1 MKSNEYIKKGVVKFT
16 REKQK
21 KAKVLSK
28 IIEVAAIIARVCC
41 YIALGFVALF
51 AIILPMA
58 IKNVE
63 IKDNEI
69 IISENNIVKFEEND
83 DKLIIKINESVV
95 AEETNKETISS
106 IKELLRDKTI
116 INIGY
121 IELCLVF
128 VVAILVLAVFFLS
141 NFIKLFRNIN
151 KCDTPFTLEN
161 VEYIR
166 KMAYFMIALIVVPI
180 FTSSIIEL
188 ITLSRVSINFS
199 FFNIMEIL
207 CMFVLA
213 YIFEYGYEI
222 QQDSKGKMYG
232 KELE

>member
-1 MKSNEYIKKGVVKFT
+1 MKSNEDIKKSIVKFT
-16 REKQK
+16 GDKQK
-21 KAKVLSK
+21 KIKVLSR
-28 IIEVAAIIARVCC
+28 IIEVVSTIAKVCC

-69 IISENNIVKFEEND
+69 TISENNMVKFEEND
-83 DKLIIKINESVV
+83 DKLTIKINESVV
-95 AEETNKETISS
+95 AEETNKDTIDS
-106 IKELLRDKTI
+106 IKELLHNKKI

-121 IELCLVF
+121 IELCLAF
-128 VVAILVLAVFFLS
+128 VVAILVLAVFFLKHLV
-141 NFIKLFRNIN
+141 KLFRNIN

-161 VEYIR
+161 VGHIR
-166 KMAYFMIALIVVPI
+166 KMAYFMIALIVVPA
-180 FTSSIIEL
+180 FAGSIVEL
-188 ITLSRVSINFS
+188 VTLSRVSINFD

-232 KELE
+232 KEI